1 MGDNLK
7 KGKVTLGATGDIL
20 LHKRLYNKALE
31 SDNSGYNFGYMLEEA
46 EKLFQEDHL
55 IIVNLETIIAGQ
67 EYGLGDFPRF
77 NSPKELGY
85 KLKDLNV
92 DIVNVANNHTLDF
105 GEEGL
110 RKSLDNLNEIG
121 LPYVGAYQS
130 VEDQETVRIFHKNGL
145 KICFLSYTVSTGLG
159 KRPKGKEYLVNIYK
173 DVSPK
178 WLRLTINKIRR
189 ELNVDVVVVSIHYGR
204 EYHMLPTSSQLE
216 ISNDIA
222 DAGADIILGH
232 HPHVLQPPNFLIDSR
247 GREVFVAYSLG
258 NFFTGQVGLYRQ
270 IGAYM
275 TLDIEKD
282 FTKGDSLLNISN
294 PKMKLT
300 YVDQKD
306 YKIKLLEDVV
316 EESDT
321 IKTNV
326 GEFSSNE
333 VYLRMIN
340 HMKYWLPDLEIS

>member
-1 MGDNLK
+1 
-7 KGKVTLGATGDIL
+7 
-20 LHKRLYNKALE
+20 
-31 SDNSGYNFGYMLEEA
+31 
-46 EKLFQEDHL
+46 
-55 IIVNLETIIAGQ
+55 
-67 EYGLGDFPRF
+67 
-77 NSPKELGY
+77 
-85 KLKDLNV
+85 
-92 DIVNVANNHTLDF
+92 NHTLDF

-145 KICFLSYTVSTGLG
+145 KICFLSYTVSTDIG

-247 GREVFVAYSLG
+247 
-258 NFFTGQVGLYRQ
+258 
-270 IGAYM
+270 
-275 TLDIEKD
+275 
-282 FTKGDSLLNISN
+282 
-294 PKMKLT
+294 
-300 YVDQKD
+300 
-306 YKIKLLEDVV
+306 
-316 EESDT
+316 
-321 IKTNV
+321 
-326 GEFSSNE
+326 
-333 VYLRMIN
+333 
-340 HMKYWLPDLEIS
+340 